1 MNELE
6 FANAYLGEYKSHGSE
21 IIPMHCPFCHGGDGR
36 DKYTFALNVENH
48 TYNCKRASCGEKG
61 HFKELC
67 DKYGVA
73 MEREQT
79 VYKPKKKTY
88 KPATTPIGQITNAAM
103 DYLGKRKITKETA
116 ALYGIS
122 ADGNGN
128 IIIPYYR
135 TKEAFSEAKPTFVKF
150 RPARKIEKGERKMWR
165 EADTE
170 PILFGLHL
178 CDPKRKTLYITE
190 GEFDC
195 MTLRQITG
203 GAFNIASV
211 PSGAEDFTWVETC
224 ENELEQ
230 YDSIAVIGDADVP
243 GQKMALDIDNKFPDK
258 NVKLPDYAMYH
269 GCKDANELFFRHGET
284 AVAEMIKS
292 CRPKP
297 VDGLINIGDIIPV
310 DYTQIGRFLTNIKP
324 LDKIMGGMYD
334 GDISVWTGKRAEGKS
349 TMINQ
354 IAISAINQGVNVCMY
369 SGEVPRDRLKYQLML
384 CAAGYLNV
392 MEIIDNRTGRDSYIV
407 KPDKEPII
415 DKWLNNRLW
424 IYDNEQIE
432 TDERDSILK
441 IFTAAFR
448 RYDCRLFIVDN
459 LMTVNIE
466 GRAGDILQS
475 QANFV
480 IRLRKFAA
488 KYNVHVFCV
497 AHPRKGSVDDG
508 DDVAGLGVIPNA
520 ACNLFA
526 VRKCDEKKKAELN
539 CDAILTVM
547 KNRAYG
553 ELGEI
558 KLMFD
563 NRSHRY
569 SAPYSDG
576 EVLSWEKAI
585 SVDNTKE
592 KERDTD
598 V

>member
-21 IIPMHCPFCHGGDGR
+21 IIPTYCPFCQGGDAH
-36 DKYTFALNVENH
+36 DKYTFALNAENH

-67 DKYGVA
+67 DKYGVTI
-73 MEREQT
+73 EQT
-79 VYKPKKKTY
+79 YKPTQKPRKKVYKPSS
-88 KPATTPIGQITNAAM
+88 TPIVDASSQAL
-103 DYLGKRKITKETA
+103 DYLAKRKITKETA

-122 ADGNGN
+122 SDGNGN
-128 IIIPYYR
+128 IVIPFYR
-135 TKEAFSEAKPTFVKF
+135 TKEAFEEKKPTFVKF

-165 EADTE
+165 EAETE

-178 CDPKRKTLYITE
+178 CDPRRKTLYITE

-195 MTLRQITG
+195 MTLRQLTL
-203 GAFNIASV
+203 GALNIVSV
-211 PSGAEDFTWVETC
+211 PSGAEDFTWIDTC
-224 ENELEQ
+224 EDILEQ
-230 YDSIAVIGDADVP
+230 YETIAVIGDADAP
-243 GQKMALDIDNKFPDK
+243 GQKMALDIDHKFPDK
-258 NVKLPDYAMYH
+258 KVLLPDYSTYS
-269 GCKDANELFFRHGET
+269 GCKDVNEILFRYGE
-284 AVAEMIKS
+284 VAITKIFHS
-292 CRPKP
+292 LKPKP

-310 DYTQIGRFLTNIKP
+310 DYTKIGRFLSNIKP
-324 LDKIMGGMYD
+324 LDKIIGGMYD

-349 TMINQ
+349 AMINQ
-354 IAISAINQGVNVCMY
+354 LAVSAVNQGINVCMY

-392 MEIIDNRTGRDSYIV
+392 TEITDRRTGRDSYIV
-407 KPDKEPII
+407 NPDIEPII
-415 DKWLNNRLW
+415 DAWLNEKLW

-432 TDERDSILK
+432 IDERESIINL
-441 IFTAAFR
+441 FTAAFR

-466 GRAGDILQS
+466 GRAGDMLQS

-480 IRLRKFAA
+480 IKLRKFAA

-497 AHPRKGSVDDG
+497 AHPRKGSIDDG
-508 DDVAGLGVIPNA
+508 DDVAGLGIIPNA

-526 VRKCDEKKKAELN
+526 MRKCDDKKRAELD

-553 ELGEI
+553 DLGEI
-558 KLMFD
+558 KLKYD
-563 NRSHRY
+563 TRSHRFF
-569 SAPYSDG
+569 APYAES
-576 EVLSWEKAI
+576 ETLSWEKNAGGTA
-585 SVDNTKE
+585 NE
-592 KERDTD
+592 A
-598 V
+598 